1 MSGTWHVC
9 GSPGTI
15 HRVRGWRLPSAC
27 VPFIGVAYEDVPT
40 DVLEQYGRWFAGPD
54 RWLGHYFEVEDVH
67 EELWARMGAE

>member
-1 MSGTWHVC
+1 
-9 GSPGTI
+9 
-15 HRVRGWRLPSAC
+15 